1 MVCWVGGVGRGE
13 GVGGANDKC
22 LADVSLLV
30 LSLNR
35 WQDFINI
42 SCLYFMTYECFMCL
56 LIYFTHCVVCSQQ
69 EEENARLSAV
79 RRRLQRETEE
89 LTDQNEALQRE
100 LQNARKG

>member
-1 MVCWVGGVGRGE
+1 
-13 GVGGANDKC
+13 
-22 LADVSLLV
+22 
-30 LSLNR
+30 
-35 WQDFINI
+35 
-42 SCLYFMTYECFMCL
+42 MTYECFMCL
-56 LIYFTHCVVCSQQ
+56 LIYFTHCVVRSQQ

>member
-1 MVCWVGGVGRGE
+1 
-13 GVGGANDKC
+13 
-22 LADVSLLV
+22 
-30 LSLNR
+30 
-35 WQDFINI
+35 
-42 SCLYFMTYECFMCL
+42 MCL
-56 LIYFTHCVVCSQQ
+56 LIYFTHCVVRSQQ

>member
-1 MVCWVGGVGRGE
+1 MSASFNLFYC
-13 GVGGANDKC
+13 N
-22 LADVSLLV
+22 
-30 LSLNR
+30 
-35 WQDFINI
+35 
-42 SCLYFMTYECFMCL
+42 
-56 LIYFTHCVVCSQQ
+56 HCVRSQQ

>member
-1 MVCWVGGVGRGE
+1 
-13 GVGGANDKC
+13 
-22 LADVSLLV
+22 
-30 LSLNR
+30 
-35 WQDFINI
+35 
-42 SCLYFMTYECFMCL
+42 MCL